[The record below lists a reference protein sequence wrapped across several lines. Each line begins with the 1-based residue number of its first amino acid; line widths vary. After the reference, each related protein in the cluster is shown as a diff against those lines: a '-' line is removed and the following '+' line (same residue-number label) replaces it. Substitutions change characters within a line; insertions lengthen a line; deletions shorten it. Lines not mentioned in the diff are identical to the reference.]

1 MILDRFKLDG
11 KAAIVTGGG
20 RGIGAG
26 IALAFAEA
34 GADVVIAA
42 RSADQLEETARRV
55 RALGR
60 RAVAVTADVT
70 QPADLERIVATALAE
85 LGRIDVLVNNAGG
98 TPPRAALESSL
109 AFFENADRFN
119 NA

>member
-26 IALAFAEA
+26 IAVGFAEA

-42 RSADQLEETARRV
+42 RSADPRGDGGPRARAR
-55 RALGR
+55 
-60 RAVAVTADVT
+60 
-70 QPADLERIVATALAE
+70 
-85 LGRIDVLVNNAGG
+85 
-98 TPPRAALESSL
+98 PPRGH
-109 AFFENADRFN
+109 R
-119 NA
+119 